1 MTGRHRLE
9 DTCGIHGVPE
19 PLMSGDFKLCGECYH
34 VWRTQAEFENDCRE
48 LAKSMSMGA
57 MGSPVDLDPP
67 FCPLCSHDF

>member
-1 MTGRHRLE
+1 
-9 DTCGIHGVPE
+9 
-19 PLMSGDFKLCGECYH
+19 MSGDFKLCGECYH